1 LTVLLQGTLKGKWRY
16 LIPAI
21 TSIHNHMLIPNYQ
34 DFKIQDFCYSN
45 GFECFQAI
53 NIGSSMD
60 HVGQAAVAAP
70 SSTILATD
78 KGKAPMVDDS
88 LPVYL
93 LSEQECIL
101 KNLHDYQLGKE
112 LEKKLHAKQEAEF
125 ARQ

>member
-1 LTVLLQGTLKGKWRY
+1 
-16 LIPAI
+16 
-21 TSIHNHMLIPNYQ
+21 
-34 DFKIQDFCYSN
+34 
-45 GFECFQAI
+45 
-53 NIGSSMD
+53 
-60 HVGQAAVAAP
+60 AVAAP

-125 ARQ
+125 AR